1 MTKRKKR
8 RILAISL
15 IALGV
20 ALLAAG
26 GILFYNW
33 WNTTYILVNG
43 TSVERSC
50 ETLEL
55 QGQQSPELTAI
66 CQLKQLKTLDISDT
80 GITEADYLQLK
91 EALPDCNIIWSVPF
105 QDGYIPNSA
114 TNITIDHLT
123 QEDINTLVYFPALEA
138 VDALAVTEQ
147 DILLTLRQQYPELR
161 VMYDVHIGK
170 EDFDHAKQNLALFD
184 VDAESFTRALPHM
197 QQLEKVAF
205 TGQLPETKQLI
216 QWKKDY
222 PNVTFFW
229 DFEVFGKS
237 VNSQTTKLILNDIP
251 ISSIE
256 EVAQIMDCF
265 YNMELVEMCH
275 CGIPSEEM
283 AKLRERFP
291 NTKFVWTIKVGWAE
305 VRTDITTFMPF
316 KLGFRDSNSAF
327 TDAHATE
334 LKYCTDIVCMDLG
347 HQFVKDLSFLA
358 YMPNMQYLLLCE
370 LPAQDF
376 SVLAGLTEIKYLE
389 LFLTQFSDTALL
401 AGMTKLE
408 DLNLCYTAVNDITP
422 LLEMKNHLRH
432 LWINGTNAIDW
443 RERKQLQNTLVNT
456 VIRYGYVGSTEGG
469 WRHTPNYYAQR
480 DLLEM
485 NYLVG

>member
-1 MTKRKKR
+1 MMKRKKR

-33 WNTTYILVNG
+33 RNTTYILVNG

-55 QGQQSPELTAI
+55 RGQQSPDLAAI
-66 CQLKQLKTLDISDT
+66 SQLKQLKTLDISDT
-80 GITEADYLQLK
+80 GITEAEYLQLK
-91 EALPDCNIIWSVPF
+91 NTLPDCTIRWSVPF
-105 QDGYIPNSA
+105 QGQFIPSD
-114 TNITIDHLT
+114 TSQLTITSLAA
-123 QEDINTLVYFPALEA
+123 EDINMFVYFTSLNA

-170 EDFDHAKQNLALFD
+170 EDYDHAKQILALAD

-205 TGQLPETKQLI
+205 TGKLPEMQQLI

-291 NTKFVWTIKVGWAE
+291 NTKFVWIVKLGWAE
-305 VRTDITTFMPF
+305 FRTDITTFMPF
-316 KLGFRDSNSAF
+316 KLGYSHFSDQ
-327 TDAHATE
+327 HAKE
-334 LKYCTDIVCMDLG
+334 LKYCTDIICMDLG
-347 HQFVKDLSFLA
+347 HQNIRDLSFLN

-370 LPAQDF
+370 IPARDF
-376 SVLAGLTEIKYLE
+376 TPLKNLKNLRYLE
-389 LFLTQFSDTALL
+389 LFITEFRDTSLL
-401 AGMTKLE
+401 SEMEHLE
-408 DLNLCYTAVNDITP
+408 DLNICYTQVDDITP
-422 LLEMKNHLRH
+422 ILKLKNIQH
-432 LWINGTNAIDW
+432 LWMNYTPRINAEERQQLHDTFPNA
-443 RERKQLQNTLVNT
+443 
-456 VIRYGYVGSTEGG
+456 VIRYGHSGSTEGA
-469 WRHTPNYYAQR
+469 WRKTPNYYAQR

-485 NYLVG
+485 NYMVG

>member
-20 ALLAAG
+20 ALLTMG
-26 GILFYNW
+26 GILFFNW
-33 WNTTYILVNG
+33 WNTTYYTLHG
-43 TSVERSC
+43 QTFRWD
-50 ETLEL
+50 ETHLDLRGQTDPDL
-55 QGQQSPELTAI
+55 QFISGLSHLQSLDLTETEVTPEQYT
-66 CQLKQLKTLDISDT
+66 QLCD
-80 GITEADYLQLK
+80 
-91 EALPDCNIIWSVPF
+91 ALPNCSILWSVPF
-105 QDGYIPNSA
+105 QGRYIPNSA

-147 DILLTLRQQYPELR
+147 DILLTLRQQYPTLR

-170 EDFDHAKQNLALFD
+170 EDFDHAKQMLALAD
-184 VDAESFTRALPHM
+184 VEAESFTLALPHM

-205 TGQLPETKQLI
+205 TGQLPEMQQLI

-222 PNVTFFW
+222 PNVTFIW
-229 DFEVFGKS
+229 DFEVFGQS

-283 AKLRERFP
+283 AKLRDRFP
-291 NTKFVWTIKVGWAE
+291 DTKFVWTIKVGWAE
-305 VRTDITTFMPF
+305 VRTDITTFMPY
-316 KLGFRDSNSAF
+316 KLGYRNRNFI
-327 TDAHATE
+327 DAYAKE
-334 LKYCTDIVCMDLG
+334 LKYCTDIICMDLG
-347 HQFVKDLSFLA
+347 HQKIRDLSFLA

-370 LPAQDF
+370 IPAQDF
-376 SVLAGLTEIKYLE
+376 SVLAGLTELKSLE
-389 LFLTQFSDTALL
+389 LFLTRFTDTSLL

-408 DLNLCYTAVNDITP
+408 DLNICYTGIRDFTPITQLP
-422 LLEMKNHLRH
+422 NLKH
-432 LWINGTNAIDW
+432 LWMNGAYAAHY
-443 RERKQLQNTLVNT
+443 KLYQNLKEALPNT
-456 VIRYGYVGSTEGG
+456 VIRYGHEGSTEGG
-469 WRHTPNYYAQR
+469 WRETPNYYAQR

-485 NYLVG
+485 RYMVG